1 MLKRAQNK
9 ISYRYNAY
17 GFSGVMMWFAHVAK
31 YLFLR
36 EILKKDFYIRKI
48 HDYKLK
54 LDLSDPGIARELA
67 VNGTREDQLRHL
79 LQHEI
84 EEGMTILDIGANIGY
99 YPLMV
104 ANLAGDSGFVYA
116 IEPSPSN
123 YQNLIEN
130 IELNNKGKNFE
141 VFNMGVSNKKGK
153 ERFFLSTHSN
163 LNTFIKDGYKE
174 NYTTRGVS
182 DNYIDIEVTDLTS
195 FLQGKKK
202 VDLIRMDVEGYEV
215 EILEGVEEAIRRGL
229 FEGTIIFECHF
240 PKYDEEK
247 HSIGRQLKM
256 LFENGYY
263 VKALTSTDERKSKI
277 RELGYEPT
285 EVIFT
290 GGIKEGVY
298 YNVSNED
305 ALKLITEVGGIRDAV
320 FAKKR
325 SN

>member
-17 GFSGVMMWFAHVAK
+17 GFWGLMIWFTHVAK
-31 YLFLR
+31 YIFLK
-36 EILKKDFYIRKI
+36 EILKKNFYTRKV
-48 HDYKLK
+48 HDYQLK
-54 LDLSDPGIARELA
+54 LDLTDPGIARELV
-67 VNGTREDQLRHL
+67 VNGTREEQLRYL
-79 LQHEI
+79 LQQEI
-84 EEGMTILDIGANIGY
+84 GKGMTILDVGANIGY

-123 YQNLIEN
+123 YQNLLEN

-153 ERFFLSTHSN
+153 EHFFLSTHSN

-195 FLQGKKK
+195 FLQAKKK

-215 EILEGVEEAIRRGL
+215 EIIEGLEGAIRSGL
-229 FEGTIIFECHF
+229 FEGKIVFECHF

-247 HSIGRQLKM
+247 HSISKQLRM
-256 LFENGYY
+256 LFENDYY
-263 VKALTSTDERKSKI
+263 VKALTSTNEKKSTL
-277 RELGYEPT
+277 RDLGYEPD
-285 EVIFT
+285 EVIFS
-290 GGIKEGVY
+290 GGIEEGVY
-298 YNVSNED
+298 YNVSNDD
-305 ALKLITEVGGIRDAV
+305 AIELISEVGGIRDAV
-320 FAKKR
+320 FAKK
-325 SN
+325 SSK